1 MELVVPLLRT
11 VVAVAAIVG
20 LLWWAGRRLSGRA
33 PSGAGLAGSGLGG
46 PGLASRPRQAA
57 SRGAGLGSVL
67 AAVRAR
73 LGERRPA
80 PERALRVVERATL
93 SPRASVALVELG
105 GRRLLLGVGEQGI
118 TVLDRSV
125 VPAASASADGD
136 EPDDAPA
143 HDATAEPSCVDLD
156 FEAILQE
163 SLATTEG
170 APGRA
175 ENR

>member
-20 LLWWAGRRLSGRA
+20 LLWWAGRRLAGRA
-33 PSGAGLAGSGLGG
+33 PSGAGLAGSGLGAAG
-46 PGLASRPRQAA
+46 RPAAARQGRA
-57 SRGAGLGSVL
+57 RGAGLRGL
-67 AAVRAR
+67 TQAVVAR

-93 SPRASVALVELG
+93 SPRASVALVEVG

-118 TVLDRSV
+118 TVLDR
-125 VPAASASADGD
+125 A
-136 EPDDAPA
+136 DAPA
-143 HDATAEPSCVDLD
+143 PEPAEPAEDEVTEPVADDALD
-156 FEAILQE
+156 ADFASILRE
-163 SLATTEG
+163 SLASTEG

-175 ENR
+175 DHL

>member
-20 LLWWAGRRLSGRA
+20 LLWWAGRRLAGRA
-33 PSGAGLAGSGLGG
+33 PSGVGLAGSGLGG
-46 PGLASRPRQAA
+46 PARSPRPGRGQAA
-57 SRGAGLGSVL
+57 GLRTLLS
-67 AAVRAR
+67 AVSAR
-73 LGERRPA
+73 IGERRPA
-80 PERALRVVERATL
+80 PERALRVIERATL
-93 SPRASVALVELG
+93 SPRASVALVEVG

-125 VPAASASADGD
+125 VPAASATADED
-136 EPDDAPA
+136 APDDVPA
-143 HDATAEPSCVDLD
+143 HDVTAEPSRVDLD

-163 SLATTEG
+163 SLTTTEG